1 MSKALNP
8 KHWEV
13 TVLLDGEIVLA
24 ISHCHLAGI
33 SNISDYGDTVQL
45 CAEQLL
51 AFIGKRTSEQEQLQ
65 TRAQELE
72 DMAKDY
78 REKVRSWASKALH
91 ENAEKCRLE
100 AENAEL
106 RAELFCNQMCVR
118 YWPSHHS
125 NCRLLAIRLNRIK
138 QQADDEGEA

>member
-1 MSKALNP
+1 MIEYGKLP
-8 KHWEV
+8 YRE
-13 TVLLDGEIVLA
+13 LEDY
-24 ISHCHLAGI
+24 
-33 SNISDYGDTVQL
+33 SNMQAAQIRKKNNK
-45 CAEQLL
+45 
-51 AFIGKRTSEQEQLQ
+51 IEQLQ
-65 TRAQELE
+65 ARVQELE

-118 YWPSHHS
+118 FWPSHHS

-138 QQADDEGEA
+138 QQADDEREA